1 MPAEEEA
8 DRLLDAAETL
18 FYARGYQAVGMDEI
32 RAASGLPL
40 KRIYALFK
48 GKDALAVAML
58 DRRDDR
64 WHAALAAHVATESAP
79 TQRVLAVFDWLENW
93 LKGPGHRGCA
103 WTNAFGELGGVS
115 TEVAQAARRHK
126 ARFRAYLTALVIAAS
141 ATAATADALYLLAEG
156 YMVTTGIGGPAAVS
170 YGIKD
175 TARRLL
181 QTPRPALE
189 P

>member
-1 MPAEEEA
+1 MSADDV
-8 DRLLDAAETL
+8 DRLLDAAEAL
-18 FYARGYQAVGMDEI
+18 FYARGYQAVGMDEV
-32 RAASGLPL
+32 RAESGLPL

-64 WHAALAAHVATESAP
+64 WHAALAAHVARESTP
-79 TQRVLAVFDWLENW
+79 HERVLAVFDWLESW

-115 TEVAQAARRHK
+115 PEVTEAARRHK
-126 ARFRAYLTALVIAAS
+126 TRFRAYLTGLAAQADASAAS
-141 ATAATADALYLLAEG
+141 DALYLLAEG
-156 YMVTTGIGGPAAVS
+156 YMVTTGIGGPAAFT
-170 YGIKD
+170 GDIKD

-181 QTPRPALE
+181 ETSRPASE

>member
-1 MPAEEEA
+1 MSADDA
-8 DRLLDAAETL
+8 DRLLDAAEAL

-64 WHAALAAHVATESAP
+64 WHAALVAHVARETAP
-79 TQRVLAVFDWLENW
+79 NQRVLAVFHWLENW

-115 TEVAQAARRHK
+115 PAITEAARRHK
-126 ARFRAYLTALVIAAS
+126 ARFRAYLADLAAQADATAVS
-141 ATAATADALYLLAEG
+141 ATLYLLAEG
-156 YMVTTGIGGPAAVS
+156 YMVTTGIGGPAAFT
-170 YGIKD
+170 GNIKD
-175 TARRLL
+175 TAQRLL
-181 QTPRPALE
+181 PSPASPGSL
-189 P
+189 

>member
-1 MPAEEEA
+1 MSAKEEA

-126 ARFRAYLTALVIAAS
+126 ARFRAYLTALVIEAD
-141 ATAATADALYLLAEG
+141 ATASTADALYLLAEG
-156 YMVTTGIGGPAAVS
+156 YMVTTGIGGPAACTND
-170 YGIKD
+170 IQD
-175 TARRLL
+175 MAQRLL
-181 QTPRPALE
+181 PSPASARQL
-189 P
+189 